1 MSRNFSYDQLQKNFE
16 ALEEELAELRKSR
29 QTLVEGELFLRII
42 AENSLAGIYIVQ
54 NGKFRFLNANA
65 TSFAGYGPEELIG
78 RSSYYIVHAED
89 RAMVKQNARAMLQGK
104 RKSPYEFRIISKIS
118 KIRWIMEMVTPIIYE
133 GKPAI
138 LGNSMDITERKLK
151 DDVLRESEQ
160 RLTDIIAF
168 LPDATLAIDTEGKV
182 IIWNR
187 AIEEMTGIPAKDMLD
202 KGNYEYA
209 LPFYHVRR
217 PLLVDLLLKPDSQS
231 QMKYSILSKQHDL
244 LIAEAESP
252 FLKGKR
258 AFLWGKA
265 SPLYDTRGKIMG
277 AIETIRDITD
287 RKLAEEGLRESER
300 RLSGI
305 IDFLPDAT
313 LVIDRKGKVI
323 AWNRAIEE
331 MTGVAA
337 QDMLGKEN
345 YEYAV
350 PFYGKP
356 RPIMIDLVLKS
367 NRKIERGYYSIL
379 ERQQDLLIVET
390 WVPALKGK
398 RAFLWGKASPLYDSR
413 RNVVGAIESIRDIT
427 ERKQDEEALKNREQ
441 ELQAKK
447 IQLEDL
453 NAALRVLLK
462 QREGDKNDL
471 EEKILAN
478 VKKLI
483 IPYLDKLRMESKGLK
498 TMAYI
503 GVLESNLKDIIA
515 PFAHRISSKYV
526 SLTNR
531 EVQIA
536 GLIKEGRITKEIAEM
551 LNISESAINIHRY
564 NISRKLGLTKK
575 HNLQTYLSSL
585 A

>member
-1 MSRNFSYDQLQKNFE
+1 MSKNFSYDQLQNKLE
-16 ALEEELAELRKSR
+16 ALEEELADLRKSR
-29 QTLVEGELFLRII
+29 QTLVKGEQLLRNI
-42 AENSLAGIYIVQ
+42 ADNSLAGIYVVQ
-54 NGKFRFLNANA
+54 NGKFRFLNTNA

-78 RSSYYIVHAED
+78 RSSYYIVHTED
-89 RAMVKQNARAMLQGK
+89 RAMVKQNARAMLRGE
-104 RKSPYEFRIISKIS
+104 RKSPYEFRIISKN
-118 KIRWIMEMVTPIIYE
+118 KRVRWILEMVTAITYKGE
-133 GKPAI
+133 PAI

-168 LPDATLAIDTEGKV
+168 LPDATLAIDNEGKV

-187 AIEEMTGIPAKDMLD
+187 AIEEMTGIPAKNMLG

-209 LPFYHVRR
+209 LPFYRERR
-217 PLLVDLLLKPDSQS
+217 PLLVDLLLKPDTQS
-231 QMKYSILSKQHDL
+231 EMKYSIVMKQQDL

-252 FLKGKR
+252 FLRGKC

-265 SPLYDTRGKIMG
+265 SPLYDSRGNILG

-300 RLSGI
+300 RLSDI

-331 MTGVAA
+331 MTGVTA

-345 YEYAV
+345 HEYAV

-367 NRKIERGYYSIL
+367 NSKVERGYCSII

-398 RAFLWGKASPLYDSR
+398 RAFLWGKASPLYDSK

-447 IQLEDL
+447 NQLEDL

-462 QREGDKNDL
+462 QREEDKNDL

-564 NISRKLGLTKK
+564 NIRRKLGLTKK

>member
-1 MSRNFSYDQLQKNFE
+1 MSGNFSYDQLQKKLE
-16 ALEEELAELRKSR
+16 ALEEELADLRKSR
-29 QTLVEGELFLRII
+29 QTLVKGEQFLRNI
-42 AENSLAGIYIVQ
+42 AENSLAGIYVVQ
-54 NGKFRFLNANA
+54 NGKFRFLNTNA

-78 RSSYYIVHAED
+78 RSSYYIVHTED
-89 RAMVKQNARAMLQGK
+89 STMVKQNARAMLRGE
-104 RKSPYEFRIISKIS
+104 RKSPYEFRIISK
-118 KIRWIMEMVTPIIYE
+118 KKKVRWILEMVTSIIYE

-168 LPDATLAIDTEGKV
+168 LPDATLAIDNEGKV

-187 AIEEMTGIPAKDMLD
+187 AIEEMTGIPAKDMLG

-209 LPFYHVRR
+209 LPFYHERR
-217 PLLVDLLLKPDSQS
+217 PLLVDLLLKPDTQS
-231 QMKYSILSKQHDL
+231 EMKYSIVRKQQDL

-252 FLKGKR
+252 FLKGKC

-265 SPLYDTRGKIMG
+265 SPLYDSRGNILG

-300 RLSGI
+300 RLSDI

-345 YEYAV
+345 YEYAI

-367 NRKIERGYYSIL
+367 NRKVERGYYSII

-427 ERKQDEEALKNREQ
+427 ERKQDDEALKNREQ

-536 GLIKEGRITKEIAEM
+536 GLIKEGKITKEIAEM

-564 NISRKLGLTKK
+564 NIRRKLGLTKK

>member
-564 NISRKLGLTKK
+564 NIRRKLGLTKK